1 MRNLKL
7 AIRCSTNVCCFF
19 QFGGEEEE
27 KIKSAVGT
35 FCSNM
40 PSALE
45 LIKSKKKK
53 DQRFSLFMQ
62 VRTSADTLS
71 VQETRVGTAAGS
83 VFLCLAVPQ
92 AAERNRLCRRLQLK
106 DIIPV
111 EMLRFTKYP
120 LLLDNIAKYTGKCC
134 ATQRKSPD
142 ISVTGFCL
150 APPTVGRLQILPTIN
165 QQIFR

>member
-7 AIRCSTNVCCFF
+7 AIRCSANVCFFF

-62 VRTSADTLS
+62 VRTSADT
-71 VQETRVGTAAGS
+71 QETSVGTAAGS
-83 VFLCLAVPQ
+83 VFLCLAVLQ

-134 ATQRKSPD
+134 AT
-142 ISVTGFCL
+142 
-150 APPTVGRLQILPTIN
+150 
-165 QQIFR
+165 